1 MFGGGSVYWGRKE
14 SESKGIVVIFA
25 WISIHEKH
33 LNSHLDLYSSLGWNS
48 LVSHAD
54 FLSAFYPE
62 RALSLAYILLNELV
76 EDLRVRPCPVIF
88 VAFSGGSK
96 ACMYKVLQII
106 QGTCE
111 GHLNMD
117 ECRLV
122 KNCISGHIYDSS
134 PIDFTSDLA
143 AQFSLHPAI
152 QRMSGPSKFMSW
164 VAKGLASGLDGL
176 YLTRFELQRAEYWQT
191 LYSSIDMGAPYLILC
206 SENDDLAPYVVI
218 SKFVHRLKDL
228 GGDVKLVKLNHSPHI
243 GAQIQLIWA
252 LTLIGP
258 RVSVSGFLY
267 KAGANR
273 VNTVVISSNLKVG
286 AYRFTVYSWVN
297 DHSYHFP
304 STRSANNASVPF
316 AACLLHVK
324 AKMIP
329 SSDVSGHYQHNP
341 IQYRAAVTNLLDKA
355 PSVYYR
361 RIQQLREGIGLDSMH
376 DEMSELICDLQK
388 AAVNSNQSF
397 RRVAVGPGDHFF
409 VPSSA
414 EYCNSRKPESLQ
426 DERKER
432 SIYPSSPPSI
442 SAHSVLG
449 QVLFDACV
457 PKNIEGWDV
466 RFSGSLNGQP
476 IASAQRRRSP
486 FHGIKFTRRSRL

>member
-33 LNSHLDLYSSLGWNS
+33 LNSYLDLYSSLGWNS

-96 ACMYKVLQII
+96 ACMYKVFQII

-134 PIDFTSDLA
+134 PIDFTSDVA

-152 QRMSGPSKFMSW
+152 QRMPGPSKFMSW

-176 YLTRFELQRAEYWQT
+176 YLTRFEFQRAEYWQT
-191 LYSSIDMGAPYLILC
+191 LYSSIDVGAPYLILC

-228 GGDVKLVKLNHSPHI
+228 GGDVKLVKWNHSPHI
-243 GAQIQLIWA
+243 
-252 LTLIGP
+252 
-258 RVSVSGFLY
+258 
-267 KAGANR
+267 
-273 VNTVVISSNLKVG
+273 
-286 AYRFTVYSWVN
+286 
-297 DHSYHFP
+297 
-304 STRSANNASVPF
+304 
-316 AACLLHVK
+316 

-432 SIYPSSPPSI
+432 SIYLPNHPSI

-457 PKNIEGWDV
+457 PKKIEGWDI

-476 IASAQRRRSP
+476 IASAQRRHSP

>member
-1 MFGGGSVYWGRKE
+1 MFGGGGGSVYWGRKE
-14 SESKGIVVIFA
+14 GESKGIVVIFA
-25 WISIHEKH
+25 WNSIPEEH
-33 LNSHLDLYSSLGWNS
+33 LNSYLDLYSSLGWNS

-76 EDLRVRPCPVIF
+76 EDLRVRPCPIVF
-88 VAFSGGSK
+88 VAFSGGPK
-96 ACMYKVLQII
+96 ACMYKVFQII

-117 ECRLV
+117 ESRLV
-122 KNCISGHIYDSS
+122 KNCISGHIYDSC
-134 PIDFTSDLA
+134 PIDFTSDLGA
-143 AQFSLHPAI
+143 RFALHPAI
-152 QRMSGPSKFMSW
+152 QRMRGPSKFVSW

-176 YLTRFELQRAEYWQT
+176 YLTRFESQRAEYWQT

-206 SENDDLAPYVVI
+206 SENDNLAPYNVI
-218 SKFVHRLKDL
+218 SKFAQRLQDQ
-228 GGDVKLVKLNHSPHI
+228 GGDVKLVKWNHSPHI
-243 GAQIQLIWA
+243 
-252 LTLIGP
+252 
-258 RVSVSGFLY
+258 
-267 KAGANR
+267 
-273 VNTVVISSNLKVG
+273 
-286 AYRFTVYSWVN
+286 
-297 DHSYHFP
+297 
-304 STRSANNASVPF
+304 
-316 AACLLHVK
+316 
-324 AKMIP
+324 
-329 SSDVSGHYQHNP
+329 GHYQHNP

-388 AAVNSNQSF
+388 AAVNSNQSL
-397 RRVAVGPGDHFF
+397 RRVAVEPGDHFF

-414 EYCNSRKPESLQ
+414 EYYNSRESGPLQ

-432 SIYPSSPPSI
+432 SIYLPNPPSI

-449 QVLFDACV
+449 QILFDACV
-457 PKNIEGWDV
+457 PKNVEGWDI
-466 RFSGSLNGQP
+466 RFSGCLNGQP
-476 IASAQRRRSP
+476 IASAQRRHSP

>member
-1 MFGGGSVYWGRKE
+1 MFGDGSVYWGRKE

-33 LNSHLDLYSSLGWNS
+33 LNSYLNLYSSLGWNS

-76 EDLRVRPCPVIF
+76 EDLRVRPCPVVF

-96 ACMYKVLQII
+96 ACMYKVFQII

-111 GHLNMD
+111 GHLNLD
-117 ECRLV
+117 EYRLV

-134 PIDFTSDLA
+134 PVDFTSDFA

-152 QRMSGPSKFMSW
+152 QRMPGPSKFLSW

-176 YLTRFELQRAEYWQT
+176 YLTRFEFQRSEYWQT
-191 LYSSIDMGAPYLILC
+191 LYSSIDIGAPYLILC
-206 SENDDLAPYVVI
+206 SENDDLAPYIVI
-218 SKFVHRLKDL
+218 SKFVHHLKDL
-228 GGDVKLVKLNHSPHI
+228 GGDVKLVRWNHSPH
-243 GAQIQLIWA
+243 
-252 LTLIGP
+252 T
-258 RVSVSGFLY
+258 
-267 KAGANR
+267 
-273 VNTVVISSNLKVG
+273 
-286 AYRFTVYSWVN
+286 
-297 DHSYHFP
+297 
-304 STRSANNASVPF
+304 
-316 AACLLHVK
+316 
-324 AKMIP
+324 
-329 SSDVSGHYQHNP
+329 GHYKHNP
-341 IQYRAAVTNLLDKA
+341 IQYRAAVTDLLDKA
-355 PSVYYR
+355 PSVYYH
-361 RIQQLREGIGLDSMH
+361 RIQKLREGIGLDSMH

-397 RRVAVGPGDHFF
+397 SRVAVGPGDHFF

-414 EYCNSRKPESLQ
+414 EYCNSRKSESLQ

-432 SIYPSSPPSI
+432 SIYLPNPPSI

-457 PKNIEGWDV
+457 PKNIEGWDI

-476 IASAQRRRSP
+476 IASAQRRHSP
-486 FHGIKFTRRSRL
+486 FHGFKFIRRSRL